1 MKKYDYLD
9 ISSFVEELMEKKES
23 AEIEFKSAAGGFPK
37 AFWETYSSF
46 ANTNGGTIVLGIKE
60 KKGEFYV
67 DSLTDE
73 LIDKYKKEFWSG
85 VNNRDIVNLNL
96 LSNDD
101 VVDGELDGHKVLLF
115 IYLELQENNVPSI
128 ILLTLTMEF
137 ISVITKETSNVLN
150 KRLDAC
156 MLMPMFQYLLIHV
169 Y

>member
-23 AEIEFKSAAGGFPK
+23 AEIEFISAAGGFPK

-101 VVDGELDGHKVLLF
+101 VVDG
-115 IYLELQENNVPSI
+115 
-128 ILLTLTMEF
+128 
-137 ISVITKETSNVLN
+137 
-150 KRLDAC
+150 
-156 MLMPMFQYLLIHV
+156 
-169 Y
+169 

>member
-73 LIDKYKKEFWSG
+73 LIDKYKK
-85 VNNRDIVNLNL
+85 
-96 LSNDD
+96 
-101 VVDGELDGHKVLLF
+101 
-115 IYLELQENNVPSI
+115 
-128 ILLTLTMEF
+128 
-137 ISVITKETSNVLN
+137 
-150 KRLDAC
+150 
-156 MLMPMFQYLLIHV
+156 
-169 Y
+169 